1 MWMGLEV
8 RRPLGRPKGRRGT
21 RTTPIKLE
29 SFRDTARWLIRGSVF
44 TILVAAGARVVG
56 LGLQVLLAR
65 TLGQQNYADYS
76 YAFAWLGVVSVVGT
90 VGMNTAAL
98 RFIAGYM
105 AVSDWACVKGFV
117 VRSMYVVVVASS
129 FIAVAGSIVVIA
141 AGTIRAEL
149 SRVLIV
155 GAWAVPFSAVL
166 LHLTAVLRALGKPVL
181 ASTIRL
187 IVRPVALACVIAC
200 LWLVIRGEVQ
210 AGTAMVVEIGATGLA
225 LVVAG
230 AAVRRVLGNR
240 GADIRTEG
248 TAEWLRVAIPLLGV
262 GLMQLLMRHTDVIML
277 GVILGT
283 ETSGVYWPATRV
295 ALLVGFGVAAV
306 DAVLPPLIARYHVQN
321 NKADL
326 QRLVTLAARGL
337 FAFAVVGV
345 GVILVARNL
354 ILEAFGPGFRQSA
367 PALVILG
374 VGELVRAMSGSVGF
388 VLSMTGHH
396 RLVVGTLAWAT
407 VAHLALCLVLIPA
420 FGIIGAAT
428 ATAVVLALS
437 NGALAVRCWKTAGIN
452 PSVFG
457 LNRRAG

>member
-1 MWMGLEV
+1 M
-8 RRPLGRPKGRRGT
+8 
-21 RTTPIKLE
+21 KLE
-29 SFRDTARWLIRGSVF
+29 SFRETARWLVRGSVL
-44 TILVAAGARVVG
+44 TIMVAAGARVVA

-65 TLGQQNYADYS
+65 SLGQQNYSDYS
-76 YAFAWLGVVSVVGT
+76 YAFAWLGVVSVAGT

-105 AVSDWACVKGFV
+105 AMSDWARIKGFI
-117 VRSMYVVVVASS
+117 VRSMYVVLGASA
-129 FIAVAGSIVVIA
+129 FIAVAGSIVVVGV
-141 AGTIRAEL
+141 GTIRDEL
-149 SRVLIV
+149 SVVLIV
-155 GAWAVPFSAVL
+155 GAWAVPFSALL
-166 LHLTAVLRALGKPVL
+166 LHFAAVLRALGKPVL
-181 ASTIRL
+181 AATIRL
-187 IVRPVALACVIAC
+187 IVRPAALACVIGF
-200 LWLVIRGEVQ
+200 LWLVTRGDVP
-210 AGTAMVVEIGATGLA
+210 AATAMVMEIVAGGLA

-230 AAVRRVLGNR
+230 AVIRRVLRNR
-240 GADIRTEG
+240 GTDVRIDESG
-248 TAEWLRVAIPLLGV
+248 EWLKVSVPLLGV
-262 GLMQLLMRHTDVIML
+262 ALMQLLMRHTDVIVL

-283 ETSGVYWPATRV
+283 ETSGIYWPATRV

-326 QRLVTLAARGL
+326 QRLVTLSARGL

-354 ILEAFGPGFRQSA
+354 VLDAFGPGFRQGASA
-367 PALVILG
+367 LAILG
-374 VGELVRAMSGSVGF
+374 VGELVRAASGSVGF

-407 VAHLALCLVLIPA
+407 VAHVALCLALIPA

-428 ATAVVLALS
+428 STAVMLAFS
-437 NGALAVRCWKTAGIN
+437 NGALALRCWKAAGID

-457 LNRRAG
+457 RKRRSR